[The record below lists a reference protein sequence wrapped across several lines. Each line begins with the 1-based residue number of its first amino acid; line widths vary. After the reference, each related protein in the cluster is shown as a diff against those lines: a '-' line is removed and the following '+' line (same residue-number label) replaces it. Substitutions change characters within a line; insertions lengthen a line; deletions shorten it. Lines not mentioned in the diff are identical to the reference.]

1 MARHRKVK
9 VRGKKLNYNA
19 GIEAW
24 YKKRLAGLV
33 TQMTTEVQKEVKRL
47 FERLPVKPFA
57 TDESIGSQARILMNE
72 LTKKFENLFALESLT
87 LADFMLERMLKAS
100 ETNLKSSLR
109 ELSGGL
115 SIKTSIVPAE
125 LRDVV
130 KASIAENVSL
140 IKSIPAQYFT
150 NVTGDVMRSITS
162 GAGMFDLLPQIKKY
176 GMHTHRRAELLAL
189 DQTRKAYTSVNVAR
203 LNALGTTRFEWVHSA
218 GGQTPRES
226 HVKISGQVFTF
237 ANLEAEQ
244 AALDVPKQDRGL
256 PGYPIGCRCSMA
268 PISQYEVD

>member
-1 MARHRKVK
+1 MSRKRKVTVK
-9 VRGKKLNYNA
+9 GKKLNYNA
-19 GIEAW
+19 SIEAW
-24 YKKRLAGLV
+24 YKRRLAGLV
-33 TQMTTEVQKEVKRL
+33 SQMTAEVQNAIAKL
-47 FERLPVKPFA
+47 FHRIPV
-57 TDESIGSQARILMNE
+57 THYTSDESIGSQARILMNE
-72 LTKKFENLFALESLT
+72 LTKKFESLFALESLT
-87 LADFMLERMLKAS
+87 LADFMMKRTLKAS
-100 ETNLKSSLR
+100 ENNLKSSLR

-115 SIKTSIVPAE
+115 SIKTNIVPAD
-125 LRDVV
+125 LHDVV

-140 IKSIPAQYFT
+140 IKSIPSQYFT

-176 GMHTHRRAELLAL
+176 GRHTHRRAELLAL

-203 LNALGTTRFEWVHSA
+203 LNALGTTRFEWVHTS

-244 AALDVPKQDRGL
+244 AALGVPKQDRGL

-268 PISQYEVD
+268 PISIFEMD